1 MVEAAFVMP
10 ILIMLIIGAL
20 DVGRLFYFDI
30 IVGNAV
36 REGARAAIDTSY
48 TDSQVQTVV
57 TNAAPG
63 VTLSGVTTLPASR
76 PSTYTDT
83 ITVRATYS
91 MTVFTPGIS
100 SLIGSPKAIVHEAR
114 MKSLN

>member
-1 MVEAAFVMP
+1 MVETAFVMP
-10 ILIMLIIGAL
+10 ILILLIIGAL
-20 DVGRLFYFDI
+20 DVGRLFYYDI

-36 REGARAAIDTSY
+36 REGARVAIDTSK
-48 TDSQVQTVV
+48 TDSEVQTVV

-63 VTLSGVTTLPASR
+63 VTVTGVTTLPASR
-76 PSTYTDT
+76 TSTYTDA

-91 MTVFTPGIS
+91 MNVFTPGIS
-100 SLIGSPKAIVHEAR
+100 ALIGSPKAIVHEAR